1 MKLNKLWASALAL
14 FALVSCNQDLEPR
27 QEQLQTP
34 QVETKLMD
42 ARLEIGA
49 ESTMRV
55 AYGIN
60 PDPNAKGAT
69 NGLLLNSDKDLSIRL
84 AVRETTSNKY
94 AYQTLTFKKS
104 ASGNSALFVG
114 KISVPA
120 FPEGTD
126 LTTLKFQIS
135 GILLS
140 EVDPET
146 GAVTAAEKVYARVSS
161 TEESEVEFVNPTH
174 TLVAPEA
181 SRVEVNVPYVAPWV
195 DVTVD
200 NGVWSGAKLEFF
212 PQGTLLRM
220 RVVNQVNSART
231 LASTTFRTD
240 AFVREGKFSFTQEHD
255 NKPKFITTESTTGL
269 RAYTYQFPKA
279 VQLAKATDVANPPQ
293 SSWFYTWVMPTDKPR
308 VTTTAD
314 LNISARTVLAGAFS
328 TKHKLPLGSVPMT
341 LVIKPQ
347 VESPFNGIFEVEGEW
362 GTTPEPTLPL
372 EFMVKH
378 NLKTETEFATTNI
391 NDRTQY
397 LLLNKDDAVQ
407 KYADGKEI
415 GGKQYYLPRYAELEA
430 IFFGAKTLIKHPYWK
445 DIFYEWSGYVNQS
458 PDVLSNETIEYG
470 GVVRDYQSIYRHVH
484 RTNQESLG
492 YGIKLMGYGDR
503 YRVAYR
509 YHFKPNPE
517 AVSGK
522 NPIYDKCLEVSSR
535 YIGADSSIGMEQ
547 VAQSDFWTEKPGVK
561 IVKRVIPLI
570 SFSQHRDGLAMY
582 YWLGDPEGDPAVS
595 KWNRTVLVG
604 NEVRNVYLDHDS
616 SSNSSN
622 FLIPIRLFSRTAI
635 VD

>member
-1 MKLNKLWASALAL
+1 MKLNKLWAGALAL
-14 FALVSCNQDLEPR
+14 FALASCNQDLELR

-49 ESTMRV
+49 ESAMRV
-55 AYGIN
+55 AYGLN

-181 SRVEVNVPYVAPWV
+181 SRVEVNVPYVAPWIN
-195 DVTVD
+195 VTVD

-269 RAYTYQFPKA
+269 RAYTYQFPQA
-279 VQLAKATDVANPPQ
+279 VQLDKATDVANPPQ

-314 LNISARTVLAGAFS
+314 LNISSRTVLAGAFS

-430 IFFGAKTLIKHPYWK
+430 IFFGASTLRQHPHFEGNKFFNYTT
-445 DIFYEWSGYVNQS
+445 FVNQS
-458 PDVLSNETIEYG
+458 PDVVSNETIEYG

-509 YHFKPNPE
+509 YHIKPNPE
-517 AVSGK
+517 RVTGK

-561 IVKRVIPLI
+561 IVKRIIPFI
-570 SFSQHRDGLAMY
+570 SYNKAGDGLTIF
-582 YWLGDPEGDPAVS
+582 YWAGDPAGDPATG
-595 KWNRTVLVG
+595 KWNKTLLTGGETRIVHLSY
-604 NEVRNVYLDHDS
+604 EQFDR
-616 SSNSSN
+616 
-622 FLIPIRLFSRTAI
+622 FLPIRLFSREPV

>member
-14 FALVSCNQDLEPR
+14 FALVSCNQDLELR

-42 ARLEIGA
+42 ARLEIGT
-49 ESTMRV
+49 ESAMRV

-181 SRVEVNVPYVAPWV
+181 SRVEVNVPYVAPWRN
-195 DVTVD
+195 VTVD

-269 RAYTYQFPKA
+269 RAYTYQFPQA
-279 VQLAKATDVANPPQ
+279 VQLDKATDVANPPQ

-347 VESPFNGIFEVEGEW
+347 VASPFNGIFEVEGEW
-362 GTTPEPTLPL
+362 GTTPEPILPL

-430 IFFGAKTLIKHPYWK
+430 IFLGASTLRQHPHFEGNKFFNYAT
-445 DIFYEWSGYVNQS
+445 FVNQS

-509 YHFKPNPE
+509 YHIKPNPE
-517 AVSGK
+517 RVTGK

-535 YIGADSSIGMEQ
+535 YIGADSSIGMDQ
-547 VAQSDFWTEKPGVK
+547 VADPDFWTEKPGVK
-561 IVKRVIPLI
+561 IVKRIIPFI
-570 SFSQHRDGLAMY
+570 SYNKGGDGLTIF
-582 YWLGDPEGDPAVS
+582 YWAGDPAGDPATG
-595 KWNRTVLVG
+595 KWNKTLLTGGETRIVHLSY
-604 NEVRNVYLDHDS
+604 EEFDR
-616 SSNSSN
+616 
-622 FLIPIRLFSRTAI
+622 FLPIRLFSRTAI
-635 VD
+635 AD